1 MQPIF
6 FDSWL
11 YIIRILAI
19 GVAGYAGIVL
29 FLRISGKRTLSKMN
43 MFDFIVTIAL
53 GSVLA
58 TMLISKQ
65 TTLAQ
70 GLTAVAVLVFLQYAV
85 TALSVRSDAFS
96 KLIKAEP
103 RLLYA
108 NNDFLRRA
116 MMAERVTRSEL
127 EAAARDASVGS
138 LNEVAA
144 MVLETDGTISVIPK
158 TNSGDRDVVPPAK
171 ERDR

>member
-1 MQPIF
+1 MNPIF
-6 FDSWL
+6 FDGLNS
-11 YIIRILAI
+11 ILRTLVM

-29 FLRISGKRTLSKMN
+29 LLRASGKRTLSKMN

-58 TMLISKQ
+58 TMIISKQ

-70 GLTAVAVLVFLQYAV
+70 GLTAVAVLVFMQFAV
-85 TALSVRSDAFS
+85 TAISVRSGVFS
-96 KLIKAEP
+96 RLIKAEP

-108 NNDFLRRA
+108 NGDFLRGA
-116 MMAERVTRSEL
+116 MMAERVTKSEL

-138 LNEVAA
+138 MGEVAA
-144 MVLETDGTISVIPK
+144 MVLETDGTISVIPRS
-158 TNSGDRDVVPPAK
+158 NAGDGGVVPPAK
-171 ERDR
+171 E